1 MATDVGMRN
10 EEKKSVSIEAIQKK
24 FSEWGCWPY
33 QYQMYNLHEGFRDI
47 SRLPYPLSMSSSR
60 EVLMDD
66 DDGFY
71 EECKRYQGFDF
82 SIEPTMVGEAKHCSY
97 SELDKMTNFKNP
109 AEIQKTFI
117 GRLFHGIIVEGSVTR
132 PAIVKTWDYLLPMKP
147 WNAPRLDKFCD
158 EIELLTDER
167 VNTHPNLVKL
177 YRYCFD
183 TRLAVVYDAKFTSV
197 LLSDVLLSDD
207 FGWND
212 RMKVATQL
220 ADLFSWLH
228 DKGTA
233 VGCVTASCIM
243 IDEEVNIKVFDFG
256 YVSNHVNEDTNIP
269 VKVRKRSMKSD
280 VYIFGVLLLKLIAKN
295 DFICR
300 GPYQLDWI
308 VINEAKRGKKYLVHE
323 CFEEVDYSDAFE
335 ITLLAF
341 LCLNLDHPDMRPRM
355 KDVLYALNVMQGRVK
370 KRKRDENEA
379 E

>member
-10 EEKKSVSIEAIQKK
+10 EEKKSVSIEAIRKK

-109 AEIQKTFI
+109 AEIQKTFT

-147 WNAPRLDKFCD
+147 GNAPRLDKFCD

-167 VNTHPNLVKL
+167 ANTHPNLVTL

-183 TRLAVVYDAKFTSV
+183 KRLAVVYDAKFTSV

-243 IDEEVNIKVFDFG
+243 IDEEVNLKVIDFG

-269 VKVRKRSMKSD
+269 VKVR
-280 VYIFGVLLLKLIAKN
+280 VG
-295 DFICR
+295 
-300 GPYQLDWI
+300 
-308 VINEAKRGKKYLVHE
+308 
-323 CFEEVDYSDAFE
+323 SDAPE
-335 ITLLAF
+335 IWEGMF
-341 LCLNLDHPDMRPRM
+341 
-355 KDVLYALNVMQGRVK
+355 ALTSDNFML
-370 KRKRDENEA
+370 
-379 E
+379 